1 MIFQAADRVAAFH
14 DQAIARDIPADDVER
29 WLATARPC
37 ATLVR
42 NGNGP
47 VVGRLGGPLL
57 LPADTPDPVHPF
69 IASIGLAALPTGVTD
84 LPLPADGQLLL
95 FAYPDEDSDDDS
107 DNLGSVVHVPAG
119 ATVVE
124 REKRTG
130 LEYDPYRET
139 TRHVPAG
146 PLMAVADMSLP
157 YHHLA
162 TFPDEP
168 TIRHLPGHPRAQEL
182 VAAWDTSRRDVTIWG
197 SLQLGGYSNQVAV
210 DIDPVASA
218 VPAALGGR
226 DGPVR
231 LAGLQRRRGLG
242 APRRLAPR
250 HHRVG
255 RRFRPLVDPT
265 RRPGPAALRPRDHHD
280 VLEPLTHEQVRQALI
295 REVVE
300 GLAINTNTVAQ
311 QVKNED
317 VA

>member
-57 LPADTPDPVHPF
+57 LPADTPDPIHPF
-69 IASIGLAALPTGVTD
+69 IASIDLAALPTGVTD

-95 FAYPDEDSDDDS
+95 FAYPDEDMDDDS

-182 VAAWDTSRRDVTIWG
+182 VAAWDASRRDVTIWG

-218 VPAALGGR
+218 VPAAL
-226 DGPVR
+226 
-231 LAGLQRRRGLG
+231 
-242 APRRLAPR
+242 
-250 HHRVG
+250 
-255 RRFRPLVDPT
+255 
-265 RRPGPAALRPRDHHD
+265 
-280 VLEPLTHEQVRQALI
+280 
-295 REVVE
+295 REVEMGRCDWPVSSDVE
-300 GLAINTNTVAQ
+300 DWVLLADWHLDITGLEGASVHWSIQREDLARQHFDRAITTMYWNP
-311 QVKNED
+311 
-317 VA
+317 